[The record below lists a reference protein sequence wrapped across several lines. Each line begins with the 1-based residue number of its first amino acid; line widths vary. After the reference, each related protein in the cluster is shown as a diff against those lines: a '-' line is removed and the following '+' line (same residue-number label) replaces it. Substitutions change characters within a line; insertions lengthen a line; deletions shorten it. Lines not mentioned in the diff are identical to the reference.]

1 MDVIHEWKID
11 RFGKLDWQPK
21 SGWVVNE
28 TPDMSL
34 KILSSRKLVISSS
47 DVIVVSIIIIP
58 WSSWIVIVASCF
70 KHISIKYMP
79 AYCHTFGVFL
89 LIFGLNNRFVTQSL
103 IVTHL
108 ADLPLFF
115 EKLPLILMTFAT
127 HFCSYWL
134 RGCEIWLH
142 QNIWNSDHTF
152 WKILVGKSVTSCYY
166 YT

>member
-47 DVIVVSIIIIP
+47 NVIVVSIIIIP

-70 KHISIKYMP
+70 KHISIKYKCAICMP
-79 AYCHTFGVFL
+79 RIPTTGHNHMVA
-89 LIFGLNNRFVTQSL
+89 NTQLGS
-103 IVTHL
+103 T
-108 ADLPLFF
+108 
-115 EKLPLILMTFAT
+115 
-127 HFCSYWL
+127 
-134 RGCEIWLH
+134 
-142 QNIWNSDHTF
+142 N
-152 WKILVGKSVTSCYY
+152 
-166 YT
+166 